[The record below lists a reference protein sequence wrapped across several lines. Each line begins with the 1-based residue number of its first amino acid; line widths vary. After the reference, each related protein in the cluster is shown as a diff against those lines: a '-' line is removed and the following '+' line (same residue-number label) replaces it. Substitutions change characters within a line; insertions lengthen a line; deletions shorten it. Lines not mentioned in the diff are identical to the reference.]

1 MKITIDEVRKLVEQ
15 ELQKE
20 DCWDGYERVP
30 GSSEGSPGSCR
41 KKKKLKEEEL
51 EEGEIC
57 DKGISYVIRTNPGG
71 KDIKRGKDKDGD
83 GKGDLQNWSA
93 RAAQI
98 ASKYCKDPNYGKGR
112 GKDAKEGKIHEEEGG
127 LKKWEKENWTHS
139 DGSPCGGGKKDG
151 SSKRCKPAAKWKT
164 MSKSE
169 KAADNAKK
177 KAGTKAGK
185 QYVSATKKGKVTEG
199 QMKSLLNGWKQ
210 FLKEGAVEKEISKT
224 LSDEGGASGLD
235 PLHKA
240 AKKVEKDISKKE
252 VEDTIKKMDNV
263 TKHRD
268 GDYIKEGSVIDDLNA
283 ATNLTRPKITLDP
296 GKEDDDDLDPYGD
309 EDVAE
314 SRRSYNR
321 DTIRKMVEEEIEK
334 LNEKPAKGKA
344 KQKVTASGKKV
355 SYGQAGKAKDG
366 GPRVRKGTS
375 KGDAYCARSLGIKK
389 GLSKKKQNDP
399 NTPNNLSRKRWGC
412 DGAKSNK

>member
-1 MKITIDEVRKLVEQ
+1 MKITIDEIRKLVEQ

-41 KKKKLKEEEL
+41 KKKKL
-51 EEGEIC
+51 
-57 DKGISYVIRTNPGG
+57 
-71 KDIKRGKDKDGD
+71 
-83 GKGDLQNWSA
+83 
-93 RAAQI
+93 
-98 ASKYCKDPNYGKGR
+98 
-112 GKDAKEGKIHEEEGG
+112 
-127 LKKWEKENWTHS
+127 
-139 DGSPCGGGKKDG
+139 
-151 SSKRCKPAAKWKT
+151 
-164 MSKSE
+164 
-169 KAADNAKK
+169 
-177 KAGTKAGK
+177 
-185 QYVSATKKGKVTEG
+185 
-199 QMKSLLNGWKQ
+199 
-210 FLKEGAVEKEISKT
+210 
-224 LSDEGGASGLD
+224 
-235 PLHKA
+235 
-240 AKKVEKDISKKE
+240 KE

-296 GKEDDDDLDPYGD
+296 EEEENDDDLDPYGD